1 MKITSASDMAMA
13 GIRKGMAD
21 VRRSAETVAS
31 HPTDAEGVEAA
42 VTLKQAARQ
51 VEAASRIIE
60 TENEMLGT
68 LLDVKA

>member
-1 MKITSASDMAMA
+1 MKITSASDMALA

-21 VRRSAETVAS
+21 LRRSAESIAS

-42 VTLKQAARQ
+42 VTLKQSARQ
-51 VEAASRIIE
+51 VEAASKVIE
-60 TENEMLGT
+60 TENEMVGT